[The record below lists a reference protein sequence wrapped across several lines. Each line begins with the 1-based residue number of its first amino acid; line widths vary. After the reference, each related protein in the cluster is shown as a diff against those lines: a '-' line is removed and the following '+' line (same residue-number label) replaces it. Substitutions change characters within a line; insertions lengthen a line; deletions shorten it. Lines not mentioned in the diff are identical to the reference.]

1 MSFTPFC
8 CCDKKRNE
16 EKRREEKRRKNN
28 RNFFYQKKSGE
39 KSTKFNERNSV
50 LVKLK
55 HLTQHTTLFTSTRR
69 KKQRPCVVAF
79 KEEHKETANKKMS
92 THALLLDE
100 LSGFKDEG
108 NTKLTVDVILESNQQ
123 LNAIGEYELDLQKKG
138 IKTIENLGG
147 TCDQFDSIDLSKNEI
162 IKLEGFPKL
171 KRLHTINLNENKIEK
186 INGTNLSENVPKLE
200 WLMLQNNKIRNLV
213 DIDELGKM
221 KRLRCVILKGNPV
234 CALENYRAYC
244 VYKLNDGL
252 RMLDFE
258 RVYAKER
265 EEAKKMFEG
274 DDGKAAKAK
283 TFTVGKRGGRDEE
296 DEEEKD
302 DESKKKKKGK
312 KGKKHDEAELA
323 KIKAAIANATTLEEI
338 TLLEK
343 AMETGVL
350 PSEYNKNE

>member
-1 MSFTPFC
+1 MLLRQT
-8 CCDKKRNE
+8 KRNE
-16 EKRREEKRRKNN
+16 EKRREKREEKTTEI
-28 RNFFYQKKSGE
+28 FFIKKKSGE

-50 LVKLK
+50 LLVKLK
-55 HLTQHTTLFTSTRR
+55 HLTQHTTLLRVLRR
-69 KKQRPCVVAF
+69 KKQTKCEL
-79 KEEHKETANKKMS
+79 KHLKKKNKETANKKMS

-100 LSGFKDEG
+100 LSGFKGEG

>member
-1 MSFTPFC
+1 MRQT
-8 CCDKKRNE
+8 KRNE

-28 RNFFYQKKSGE
+28 RESLFKKKSGE
-39 KSTKFNERNSV
+39 KSTKFKRKKFCPRKIET
-50 LVKLK
+50 LDTT
-55 HLTQHTTLFTSTRR
+55 HHTITSTTR
-69 KKQRPCVVAF
+69 KKQTKCVEDL
-79 KEEHKETANKKMS
+79 KKKNKETANKKMS

-100 LSGFKDEG
+100 LSGFKGEG

>member
-1 MSFTPFC
+1 M
-8 CCDKKRNE
+8 KKAPRIH
-16 EKRREEKRRKNN
+16 
-28 RNFFYQKKSGE
+28 QKSLL
-39 KSTKFNERNSV
+39 SV
-50 LVKLK
+50 LVKLLK
-55 HLTQHTTLFTSTRR
+55 RTTHKNKPHTHHHYEEEKS
-69 KKQRPCVVAF
+69 RPCAF
-79 KEEHKETANKKMS
+79 LHYLKKNKETNKKMS

-100 LSGFKDEG
+100 LSGKGEG
-108 NTKLTVDVILESNQQ
+108 NTKLTVDVILESAQQ

-171 KRLHTINLNENKIEK
+171 KRLHTINVNENKIEK

-296 DEEEKD
+296 DEEEEKE
-302 DESKKKKKGK
+302 DESKEKKKGK

>member
-1 MSFTPFC
+1 MRI
-8 CCDKKRNE
+8 CDLKK
-16 EKRREEKRRKNN
+16 KN
-28 RNFFYQKKSGE
+28 
-39 KSTKFNERNSV
+39 
-50 LVKLK
+50 
-55 HLTQHTTLFTSTRR
+55 
-69 KKQRPCVVAF
+69 
-79 KEEHKETANKKMS
+79 KETANKKMS

-100 LSGFKDEG
+100 LSGFKGEG

>member
-1 MSFTPFC
+1 MLLRQT
-8 CCDKKRNE
+8 KRNE
-16 EKRREEKRRKNN
+16 EKRREKREEKTTEI
-28 RNFFYQKKSGE
+28 FFSGE
-39 KSTKFNERNSV
+39 KKHQIQRKKFCLSCKIET
-50 LVKLK
+50 LD
-55 HLTQHTTLFTSTRR
+55 TQHTTLFTSTTKEKADHANLHL
-69 KKQRPCVVAF
+69 KK
-79 KEEHKETANKKMS
+79 KNKETANKKMS

-100 LSGFKDEG
+100 LSGFKGEG

-302 DESKKKKKGK
+302 DESKKKKKGE

>member
-1 MSFTPFC
+1 LHLKKKNT
-8 CCDKKRNE
+8 KKR
-16 EKRREEKRRKNN
+16 RI
-28 RNFFYQKKSGE
+28 
-39 KSTKFNERNSV
+39 
-50 LVKLK
+50 
-55 HLTQHTTLFTSTRR
+55 
-69 KKQRPCVVAF
+69 
-79 KEEHKETANKKMS
+79 KKMS

-100 LSGFKDEG
+100 LSGFKGEG

>member
-1 MSFTPFC
+1 
-8 CCDKKRNE
+8 
-16 EKRREEKRRKNN
+16 
-28 RNFFYQKKSGE
+28 
-39 KSTKFNERNSV
+39 
-50 LVKLK
+50 
-55 HLTQHTTLFTSTRR
+55 
-69 KKQRPCVVAF
+69 
-79 KEEHKETANKKMS
+79 MS

-100 LSGFKDEG
+100 LSGFKGEG

-171 KRLHTINLNENKIEK
+171 KRLHTINVNENKIEK

-213 DIDELGKM
+213 DIDEIGKM

-252 RMLDFE
+252 RMLDYE

-296 DEEEKD
+296 EEEEEKD
-302 DESKKKKKGK
+302 DESKKKNKKGK

-350 PSEYNKNE
+350 PSEYNKNEWAKKILLKRL